1 MLLLYQHAPIFVHGF
16 NHQLGRIRRDLNELK
31 AENLLIGDV
40 EALSAIGY
48 RHNFGLGSDETLLS
62 LATAPL
68 SSALR
73 SAGEPRALVF
83 QHCYAESAVLRYDVN
98 ETDIALRNR
107 YFPAEVMRK
116 LQLDH
121 VPYFCSFASGCAGF
135 ISVLVA
141 AAALFSDSNDR
152 PAICVMADSQPV
164 GVPYDMARE
173 RILGS
178 DNSSAFVIQRES
190 SAYQLLGINYYSTTR
205 TAVPFV
211 EIVKRTVQ
219 MIQELATGLGLDLAG
234 NDVAIHYPNI
244 FPDTW
249 KMVTRYLR
257 VRRIEHVMDQMSER
271 AHCFATDSVI
281 SLAKLHRG
289 QRGRLHVVV
298 NYGVGLHLGVCILRE
313 EGAMP
318 GVSDS
323 RSASSS

>member
-1 MLLLYQHAPIFVHGF
+1 MLLLYRQAPIFVHGF
-16 NHQLGRIRRDLNELK
+16 KHQLGRIRRDLKELK
-31 AENLLIGDV
+31 AQKLLIGDV
-40 EALSAIGY
+40 DALRAVGY
-48 RHNFGLGSDETLLS
+48 GHNFGLGRDETLLS
-62 LATAPL
+62 LTITPL

-83 QHCYAESAVLRYDVN
+83 QHCYAESAVLHYDVN

-107 YFPAEVMRK
+107 YFPAEVMRE
-116 LQLDH
+116 LQIDH

-135 ISVLVA
+135 ISVLIA
-141 AAALFSDSNDR
+141 AAALFSSSNDR
-152 PAICVMADSQPV
+152 PAVCVMADSMPP
-164 GVPYDMARE
+164 GVPYDMVRE

-178 DNSSAFVIQRES
+178 DNSSAFLVRRES

-211 EIVKRTVQ
+211 EIVKRTVE
-219 MIQELATGLGLDLAG
+219 MIQDLATGLGLDLAG
-234 NDVAIHYPNI
+234 SDVAIHYPNI

-257 VRRIEHVMDQMSER
+257 IPGVEHIMDEMPER
-271 AHCFATDSVI
+271 AHCGATDGVI

-298 NYGVGLHLGVCILRE
+298 NYGVGLHLGACILE
-313 EGAMP
+313 ERDGKKL
-318 GVSDS
+318 
-323 RSASSS
+323 

>member
-1 MLLLYQHAPIFVHGF
+1 MLLLYQRVPIFIHGF
-16 NHQLGRIRRDLNELK
+16 NHQLGSIRRDLNELK
-31 AENLLIGDV
+31 AENLLMGDV
-40 EALSAIGY
+40 KALSAVGY
-48 RHNFGLGSDETLLS
+48 RHNFGLGKDETLLS
-62 LATAPL
+62 LTAAPL
-68 SSALR
+68 SAALR
-73 SAGEPRALVF
+73 SAGNPRALVF

-121 VPYFCSFASGCAGF
+121 VPYLCSFASGCAGF
-135 ISVLVA
+135 ISVLIA
-141 AAALFSDSNDR
+141 AAALFSTPDER

-164 GVPYDMARE
+164 GVPYDMVRE

-178 DNSSAFVIQRES
+178 DNSSAFVIRRES

-211 EIVKRTVQ
+211 EIVKRSVQ

-234 NDVAIHYPNI
+234 SDVAVHYPNI

-257 VRRIEHVMDQMSER
+257 VPRIEHVMDEMSER

-289 QRGRLHVVV
+289 EVGRIHIVV
-298 NYGVGLHLGVCILRE
+298 NYGVGLHLGVCILE
-313 EGAMP
+313 ER
-318 GVSDS
+318 DS
-323 RSASSS
+323 SGTER

>member
-16 NHQLGRIRRDLNELK
+16 NHQLGRVRRDLNELK
-31 AENLLIGDV
+31 AQKLLIGNV
-40 EALSAIGY
+40 EALSAVGY
-48 RHNFGLGSDETLLS
+48 GHNFGLGRDETLLS
-62 LATAPL
+62 LTITPL

-107 YFPAEVMRK
+107 YFPAEVMRE

-135 ISVLVA
+135 ISVLIA
-141 AAALFSDSNDR
+141 AAALFSSSNER
-152 PAICVMADSQPV
+152 PAICVMADSMPL
-164 GVPYDMARE
+164 GVPYNMVRE

-178 DNSSAFVIQRES
+178 DNSSAFLVRRES

-205 TAVPFV
+205 TTVPFV

-219 MIQELATGLGLDLAG
+219 MIQGLAVGLRLDLAG
-234 NDVAIHYPNI
+234 SDVAIHYPNI

-257 VRRIEHVMDQMSER
+257 IPRVEHVMDEMSER
-271 AHCFATDSVI
+271 AHCGATDSVI
-281 SLAKLHRG
+281 SLAKLYRG
-289 QRGRLHVVV
+289 HGGRIHIVV
-298 NYGVGLHLGVCILRE
+298 NYGIGLHLAVCVLE
-313 EGAMP
+313 ERDSNGA
-318 GVSDS
+318 GK
-323 RSASSS
+323 